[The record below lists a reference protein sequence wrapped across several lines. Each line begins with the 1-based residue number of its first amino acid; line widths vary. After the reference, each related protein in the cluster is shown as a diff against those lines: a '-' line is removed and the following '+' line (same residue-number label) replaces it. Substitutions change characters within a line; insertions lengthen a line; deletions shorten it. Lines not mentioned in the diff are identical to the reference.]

1 MEELVAHAQLCDKQ
15 TAVGLT
21 SNSNYVTVCLLFNFW
36 NESAMTYFRF
46 SVLETRVY
54 IENNFTS

>member
-1 MEELVAHAQLCDKQ
+1 
-15 TAVGLT
+15 
-21 SNSNYVTVCLLFNFW
+21 
-36 NESAMTYFRF
+36 MTYFRF